1 MCWILQQDII
11 RWKDTDGRI
20 ICSFYVVPG
29 NNKPAYYTQSE
40 SNGAYFASYVLAKGQ
55 GDWTDH
61 R

>member
-29 NNKPAYYTQSE
+29 NNKPAYYTM
-40 SNGAYFASYVLAKGQ
+40 V
-55 GDWTDH
+55 
-61 R
+61 RRII